1 MNKFWIIVLVAVV
14 VTLGGLALRS
24 FAAKVPSMPQVGQT
38 APGFTLPNQEGQPV
52 SLTSQR
58 GKWVVLYFY
67 PKDMSYGCS
76 IEAHNFQRD
85 IEKYHAANAVILGVS
100 LDTVKSHKKFCTKDG
115 LGFTLLSDHKAQVS
129 RDYGVLGNYMG
140 FKIDHRVTFLINPQ
154 GNIVKVWRKVS
165 PSGHSEQV
173 LAELKEAINKDKWT

>member
-1 MNKFWIIVLVAVV
+1 MSRFWIIVLVAVV

-24 FAAKVPSMPQVGQT
+24 FAAKVPRMPQAGQK

-52 SLTSQR
+52 SLAGRR
-58 GKWVVLYFY
+58 GQWVVLYFY
-67 PKDMSYGCS
+67 PKDMTAGCS

-129 RDYGVLGNYMG
+129 KEYGVLGNYMG
-140 FKIDHRVTFLINPQ
+140 FKMDHRVTFLINPE
-154 GNIVKVWRKVS
+154 GKIVKVWPKVS
-165 PSGHSEQV
+165 PSGHSDEV
-173 LAELKEAINKDKWT
+173 LAELVQQQKA